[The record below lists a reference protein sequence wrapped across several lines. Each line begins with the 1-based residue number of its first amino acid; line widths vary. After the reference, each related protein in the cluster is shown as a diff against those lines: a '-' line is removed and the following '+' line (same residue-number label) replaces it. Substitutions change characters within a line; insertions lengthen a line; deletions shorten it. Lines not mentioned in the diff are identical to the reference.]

1 MKLVIMGAPSC
12 GKGVQAKLIQSNF
25 GLKHIS
31 TGQILRDFVKENA
44 EKNKKINEAI
54 NRGDFIKD
62 KVMCKIVDEALSKIQ
77 NDYILDGF
85 PRTKKQTK
93 YLLEHFC
100 PDMVIYLQTDKEVAI
115 DRVTSRV
122 VCPVCKKSYN
132 KKDLQDL
139 VCPDDKANLEVRQDD
154 NIQTYL
160 NRYQLFEEQTAPI
173 LTMFKK
179 AGLLEVV
186 DNNKT
191 VEETFSSIAN
201 LLSPKKEIK

>member
-1 MKLVIMGAPSC
+1 MKLVIMGAPSS
-12 GKGVQAKLIQSNF
+12 GKGVQAKLIQNNF
-25 GLKHIS
+25 GLQHIS

-44 EKNKKINEAI
+44 EKNKKISETI
-54 NRGDFIKD
+54 NKGDFIKD
-62 KVMCKIVDEALSKIQ
+62 SIMCKIVADALSKVE

-100 PDMVIYLQTDKEVAI
+100 PDMVIYLQTDKEVAL

-132 KKDLQDL
+132 KKDLQNL
-139 VCPDDKANLEVRQDD
+139 VCPNDKAILEVRQDD
-154 NIQTYL
+154 NIETYL
-160 NRYQLFEEQTAPI
+160 KRYQTFEKQTKPI
-173 LTMFKK
+173 LEMFKK
-179 AGLLEVV
+179 VGVLEIV